1 MLTQCRLATSIY
13 WLGTFIDAQVLS
25 ELVPLDYGILH
36 VARPDTRGGD
46 VAALFREE
54 LVLKIIL
61 STKDGIFT
69 QFEHMVRE
77 SWKDPVEIVY

>member
-1 MLTQCRLATSIY
+1 MIMVFCTWQDQI
-13 WLGTFIDAQVLS
+13 
-25 ELVPLDYGILH
+25 H
-36 VARPDTRGGD
+36 